1 MQKGLTFL
9 GKLRYTTAD
18 AYSASSSEFSG
29 QNMFAYCG
37 NNPAS
42 RTDANGEA
50 WWAWVAAAAVVA
62 VCAVAV
68 VVTAGG
74 AAAAITAVTAV
85 ANGAA
90 ATTCA
95 STVAAGA
102 FIGSSTAFAGAAYM
116 AARESETLDEF
127 ASYGE
132 AALLA
137 TTYGAAYGALSANTL
152 NAGNCFIAGTL
163 VAAQDE
169 NIPIE
174 EIQAGDYVWAWDE
187 ATGDTG
193 LKKVVETYVS
203 ETEELIHLTVN
214 GEKITCTPG
223 HPFYSPVKGWTD
235 AVHLRAG
242 DVLVL
247 LNGEYVVVEWVQHEL
262 LENPVRVYNFQVQDY
277 HTYYVTSSAILSHNE
292 CRNPNGKKG
301 GPKHQEKID
310 DVTKNLEN
318 QGYTV
323 THEYSVDTTGGYKD
337 TRYLDIYATN
347 GTESFGVQVGRV
359 TQGGYPVA
367 RERRAIVD
375 IIRAG
380 IKVWFES
387 YN

>member
-1 MQKGLTFL
+1 
-9 GKLRYTTAD
+9 
-18 AYSASSSEFSG
+18 
-29 QNMFAYCG
+29 MFAYCG

-85 ANGAA
+85 AHGAA
-90 ATTCA
+90 AATCA

-116 AARESETLDEF
+116 AACESETLDEF

-262 LENPVRVYNFQVQDY
+262 LENPVRVYNFQVEGF
-277 HTYYVTSSAILSHNE
+277 HTYYVSSHSILVHNKCRNNGYTTPEGGCGKTDSIQVGDTTVTFGHGGRHLEGTELNTAQVNQAIAENVVTQSFSAAGNVNASVVVSGYNIMYRAKLITSSWINVGTYFLS
-292 CRNPNGKKG
+292 
-301 GPKHQEKID
+301 
-310 DVTKNLEN
+310 
-318 QGYTV
+318 
-323 THEYSVDTTGGYKD
+323 
-337 TRYLDIYATN
+337 
-347 GTESFGVQVGRV
+347 
-359 TQGGYPVA
+359 
-367 RERRAIVD
+367 
-375 IIRAG
+375 
-380 IKVWFES
+380 S
-387 YN
+387 Y